1 MDGYVL
7 KYIHKRMM
15 AYDSRKHE
23 SKPRYYLA
31 MNSFKLIIYDN
42 EKMVR
47 VKN

>member
-31 MNSFKLIIYDN
+31 MNSFKLII
-42 EKMVR
+42 
-47 VKN
+47 